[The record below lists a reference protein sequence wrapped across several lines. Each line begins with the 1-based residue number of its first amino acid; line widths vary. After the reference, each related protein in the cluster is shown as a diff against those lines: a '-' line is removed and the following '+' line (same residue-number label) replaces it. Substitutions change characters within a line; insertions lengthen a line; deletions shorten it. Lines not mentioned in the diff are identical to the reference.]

1 MFNVTE
7 EISLGDFKAWSG
19 GKDRLDKAIKLDV
32 TDELEEYIAEMYGCD
47 FTDGELNDI
56 LWFEIDDFLESL
68 EEDND

>member
-7 EISLGDFKAWSG
+7 EISLEEFGAWSG
-19 GKDRLDKAIKLDV
+19 GKDRLDKAIELDLV
-32 TDELEEYIAEMYGCD
+32 AELEEYIGEMYGYD
-47 FTDGELNDI
+47 FNDGELNDI

>member
-32 TDELEEYIAEMYGCD
+32 TDELEEYIGEMYGYD
-47 FTDGELNDI
+47 FNDGELNDI
-56 LWFEIDDFLESL
+56 LWFEIDDFLENFESDA
-68 EEDND
+68 E

>member
-1 MFNVTE
+1 MFNITE
-7 EISLGDFKAWSG
+7 EISLREFGAWSG
-19 GKDRLDKAIKLDV
+19 GKDRLNKAINLDV
-32 TDELEEYIAEMYGCD
+32 VDELEEYIGEMYGYD